1 MDYLFN
7 CNFFD
12 DSFDPEDHEDH
23 QDFADKVLQS
33 YSWDEIYGYFFR
45 HLTQDCTTAESVY
58 NATNLYFVYCF
69 DKNPV
74 PNPYELVG
82 YVLFRIDLD
91 KYWDEYGDFIDSFAV
106 SVLESSKKVSLMTD
120 PYYAPWEDPK
130 SLSKWK
136 NAKSNF
142 RTMNQIK

>member
-1 MDYLFN
+1 MDITNLQSDMDYLFN

-33 YSWDEIYGYFFR
+33 YIWDEIYGYFFR

-82 YVLFRIDLD
+82 SESIWINTGMNMVILSTALQYLFLRAAR
-91 KYWDEYGDFIDSFAV
+91 K
-106 SVLESSKKVSLMTD
+106 
-120 PYYAPWEDPK
+120 
-130 SLSKWK
+130 
-136 NAKSNF
+136 
-142 RTMNQIK
+142 